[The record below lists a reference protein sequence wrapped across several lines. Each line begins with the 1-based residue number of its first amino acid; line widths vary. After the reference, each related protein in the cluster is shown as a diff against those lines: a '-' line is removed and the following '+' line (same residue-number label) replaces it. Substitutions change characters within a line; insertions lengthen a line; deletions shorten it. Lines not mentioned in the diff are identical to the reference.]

1 MFHLLKFPVLDYLF
15 HHRLDVVSSKFL
27 IWILLAVVFKK
38 IKKNERLLT
47 TSSTISLIALT
58 DKINISGTRVVYLPV
73 GETSGICCNK
83 AINRKKQ
90 FE

>member
-1 MFHLLKFPVLDYLF
+1 MFHLLKFLVHDYLF
-15 HHRLDVVSSKFL
+15 HRRLDVVSNKLNFL
-27 IWILLAVVFKK
+27 LDFRL
-38 IKKNERLLT
+38 KNINKRFLLLT

-58 DKINISGTRVVYLPV
+58 DKINISGTKVVYLPV